1 MNEPIA
7 RRLGAKAAD
16 MVLPGA
22 VLGLGSGRAAEAFLR
37 ALAARVSDGLQV
49 RGVATSEATAALA
62 RQLGVP
68 LATLDELESIDL
80 AVDGADEVSPALD
93 LIKGYGGALL
103 REKVVAEAARRL
115 VILVGPEKLVDV
127 LGARGRL
134 PVEVAPFARAAC
146 ARRLRALGYE
156 TRPRV
161 GAGGDLYVTDNGN
174 HILDC
179 AVSAIPDPRRLD
191 DAMRAIPGVIA
202 TGLFVGLAQT
212 VLVGREDG
220 IDVRT
225 RKP

>member
-103 REKVVAEAARRL
+103 REKVV
-115 VILVGPEKLVDV
+115 
-127 LGARGRL
+127 
-134 PVEVAPFARAAC
+134 
-146 ARRLRALGYE
+146 
-156 TRPRV
+156 
-161 GAGGDLYVTDNGN
+161 
-174 HILDC
+174 
-179 AVSAIPDPRRLD
+179 
-191 DAMRAIPGVIA
+191 
-202 TGLFVGLAQT
+202 
-212 VLVGREDG
+212 
-220 IDVRT
+220 
-225 RKP
+225 